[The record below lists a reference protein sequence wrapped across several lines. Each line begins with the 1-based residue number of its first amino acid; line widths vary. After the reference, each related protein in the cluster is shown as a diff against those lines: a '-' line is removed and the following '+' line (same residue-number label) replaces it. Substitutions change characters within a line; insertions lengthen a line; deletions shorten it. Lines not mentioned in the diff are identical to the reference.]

1 MSAGVFEV
9 QGPRSATMS
18 DMSAPDLS
26 DEVMAQFKESGA
38 EKHTTILLGAGASTT
53 SGLPGWDELVTRLL
67 VKSGA
72 VPDASSAR
80 LLLGRQDPLI
90 VAEAARAQLEP
101 RWLESVRNE
110 LYRLATPPEASPLHR
125 AAVSHALTGDA
136 DDTSL
141 VTLNFDVLLEE
152 ALVAEQ
158 DWGESPSVP
167 VVSASGD
174 VDEANAIVVHH
185 LHGIVSRD
193 EVADVVFTLSDFLE
207 VLSDTGSWQRAYM
220 GRALS
225 KGALVIAG
233 TSYRDPDVRQW
244 LHAAKQEAPR
254 EHAALVILAREGFGV
269 TRSEFDSLQNALE
282 SQWTAVGLR
291 PILVDDHSDAAQVI
305 RELRHVNNHGYL
317 APQERAAKVW
327 ERHFEQFD
335 VLQERYAELL
345 AEESETLRSYFSVA
359 ALNVSLWL
367 SDGDGGLVRWASGD
381 RVYRNSASLRRVETG
396 FDTPW
401 IAGRALSADTLLIQ
415 DIEGEP
421 TRRWKSVA
429 AVPVVVN
436 IEGHPPMSTAVLTV
450 GLPDEVAE
458 YDDSSYL
465 WVDQLGVVADS
476 WSERLSNAVLSDR
489 ELDSPQGE

>member
-1 MSAGVFEV
+1 MSG
-9 QGPRSATMS
+9 
-18 DMSAPDLS
+18 PDLS
-26 DEVMAQFKESGA
+26 AEMMAQFKESGA

-72 VPDASSAR
+72 VLDASSADR
-80 LLLGRQDPLI
+80 LLGRQDPLI
-90 VAEAARAQLEP
+90 VAEAARAKLGPQ
-101 RWLESVRNE
+101 WLESVRNE
-110 LYRLATPPEASPLHR
+110 LYRLSTPPEASPLHR

-158 DWGESPSVP
+158 ELGNTPKVP
-167 VVSASGD
+167 VVSASGS
-174 VDEANAIVVHH
+174 VERAGSILVHH
-185 LHGIVSRD
+185 LHGIVSR
-193 EVADVVFTLSDFLE
+193 EEMTDVVFTLTDFLE
-207 VLSDTGSWQRAYM
+207 VLSDTESWQRAYM
-220 GRALS
+220 RQALA

-254 EHAALVILAREGFGV
+254 EHAALVVLAREGFGV
-269 TRSEFDSLQNALE
+269 TRSEFDGLQNALRA
-282 SQWTAVGLR
+282 QWEAVGLR
-291 PILVDDHSDAAQVI
+291 PVLVDDHSDAAQVI
-305 RELRHVNNHGYL
+305 RELRHVNNGGYL

-327 ERHFEQFD
+327 DRHFEQFD
-335 VLQERYAELL
+335 LLQNEYARLL
-345 AEESETLRSYFSVA
+345 AEESETLRSYFSVS

-367 SDGDGGLVRWASGD
+367 SDGGGGLVRWAAGD

-396 FDTPW
+396 FDSPW

-415 DIEGEP
+415 DIEGER

-450 GLPDEVAE
+450 GLPDELAE

-465 WVDQLGVVADS
+465 WIDQLGLVADS
-476 WSERLSNAVLSDR
+476 WSERLADAVLSDTG
-489 ELDSPQGE
+489 LDSPQGE

>member
-1 MSAGVFEV
+1 
-9 QGPRSATMS
+9 
-18 DMSAPDLS
+18 MSAPDLS
-26 DEVMAQFKESGA
+26 AEVMAQFKESGA

-72 VPDASSAR
+72 VPDTSTAG

-101 RWLESVRNE
+101 QWLESVRNE
-110 LYRLATPPEASPLHR
+110 LYRLSTPPEASPLHR

-158 DWGESPSVP
+158 ELGNAPMVS
-167 VVSASGD
+167 VVSASGN
-174 VDEANAIVVHH
+174 VDEADAIVVHH

-193 EVADVVFTLSDFLE
+193 EMTDVVFTLTDFLV

-220 GRALS
+220 RQALA

-269 TRSEFDSLQNALE
+269 TRSEFESLQNALE
-282 SQWTAVGLR
+282 SQWAAVGLR
-291 PILVDDHSDAAQVI
+291 PVLVDDHSDAAQVI
-305 RELRHVNNHGYL
+305 RELRHVNNRGYL
-317 APQERAAKVW
+317 APRERAAKVW
-327 ERHFEQFD
+327 DRHFEQFD
-335 VLQERYAELL
+335 VLQKEYARLL

-367 SDGDGGLVRWASGD
+367 SDGDGGLVRWAAGD
-381 RVYRNSASLRRVETG
+381 RVYRNSASLRRVATG

-415 DIEGEP
+415 DIEGER
-421 TRRWKSVA
+421 TRRWRSVA

-465 WVDQLGVVADS
+465 WVDQLGLVADS
-476 WSERLSNAVLSDR
+476 WSERLSDAVLSDTG
-489 ELDSPQGE
+489 LDSPQEERGGDD